1 MSTVLQSTSHVHFT
15 AFDIQSSHF
24 GLNLYDTSLKLE
36 QEQPELWLELAENH
50 EIPSNATAV
59 KMLSEEGEEKKKI
72 SSKVCGQ
79 KNKKKNMFV
88 GYERLQMSKDWAT
101 HCLKEQM
108 NLIQAR
114 KIS

>member
-1 MSTVLQSTSHVHFT
+1 MSTVVQSTSHVHFT

-36 QEQPELWLELAENH
+36 QEQPELWLAENH

-72 SSKVCGQ
+72 SSKVCGE
-79 KNKKKNMFV
+79 KKKKTCSLDMKGFKCPKIGQLTV
-88 GYERLQMSKDWAT
+88 WKSKWT
-101 HCLKEQM
+101 
-108 NLIQAR
+108 
-114 KIS
+114 